1 MIFLFNQRKNLGLG
15 LPFRLTNHI
24 FSQSS
29 VLTLTS
35 IVFYYKII
43 YKSFMKYLIKLWD
56 GDHLINTLEWESTD
70 EDKLYQEVAESVPKP
85 IRATIENDKRE
96 NKTTR

>member
-1 MIFLFNQRKNLGLG
+1 
-15 LPFRLTNHI
+15 
-24 FSQSS
+24 
-29 VLTLTS
+29 
-35 IVFYYKII
+35 
-43 YKSFMKYLIKLWD
+43 MKYLIKLWD